1 MNHFPKACEL
11 YARKNK
17 RINDNLD
24 AYFEEHPYSIFDDEI
39 RIELTDELSIIL
51 ANVPVYECKKVDLY
65 IEVVRFGLLKYL
77 EKYNDAN
84 YVYEIKYMFNLIPDR
99 DISEPMGITLIL
111 KAHLVID

>member
-17 RINDNLD
+17 EINDKLD

-99 DISEPMGITLIL
+99 DISEPMGMTLIL